1 MHHVNTDERYT
12 GYDAARTAVAVGA
25 RGSRGWVRV
34 WDVDAVSF
42 LHGVL
47 TNDIASL
54 VPGAWRYAAY
64 LTPQGRMVSDMRV
77 LRRAD
82 DLVLETEPHV
92 AQMLAHRFD
101 ASIFTERVGLGV
113 GIPWTG
119 EAAGSVGRHHAETIV
134 VCGPAAAGMIA
145 AVLGNDGLRLEPHHF
160 AELTREGEPLVLVGH
175 NDLGTSAIDVTGSP
189 EACARLVHDLRTA
202 GASALGSL
210 ALEAL
215 RIEAGTPRFGIDM
228 TDDTIPLEAGIEGRA
243 ISFTKGCYVGQEV
256 IIRILHRGHG
266 RVARRLVGLRLDG
279 EDVPLP
285 GSPVS
290 SAGRDLGTITSA
302 VFSPGLHRVI
312 ALGYVHR
319 DASASD
325 TSVTVGAAGTPA
337 TVTDLPFRRPE

>member
-1 MHHVNTDERYT
+1 MHHVNTDERYS
-12 GYDAARTAVAVGA
+12 GYDAARTAAAAGP

-42 LHGVL
+42 LHGIL
-47 TNDIASL
+47 TNDVASL
-54 VPGAWRYAAY
+54 VPGTWRYAAY
-64 LTPQGRMVSDMRV
+64 LTPQGRMISDMRV

-92 AQMLAHRFD
+92 AQVLAQRFD
-101 ASIFTERVGLGV
+101 ASIFTERVGIGAGV
-113 GIPWTG
+113 PWTG
-119 EAAGSVGRHHAETIV
+119 EPDESGGCRHAETFV
-134 VCGPAAAGMIA
+134 VCGPAAPGMIA
-145 AVLGNDGLRLEPHHF
+145 SVLANDGRMVEPHHF

-175 NDLGTSAIDVTGSP
+175 DDLGTPAIDVTGSP
-189 EACARLVHDLRTA
+189 DACTRLVHDLRAA
-202 GASALGSL
+202 GASGLGNL

-290 SAGRDLGTITSA
+290 TAGRDVGAITSA
-302 VFSPGLHRVI
+302 VFSPGLRGAI

-319 DASASD
+319 DASASG

-337 TVTDLPFRRPE
+337 TVTDLPFIRS

>member
-1 MHHVNTDERYT
+1 MHDVNTDERYT
-12 GYDAARTAVAVGA
+12 GYDAARTAAAVGA
-25 RGSRGWVRV
+25 RTSRGWVRV
-34 WDVDAVSF
+34 WDVDATPF

-82 DLVLETEPHV
+82 DLMLETEPHV
-92 AQMLAHRFD
+92 AQVLAQRFD
-101 ASIFTERVGLGV
+101 ASIFTERVRIGA

-119 EAAGSVGRHHAETIV
+119 DSDAFVGGQHAETIV
-134 VCGPAAAGMIA
+134 VCGPAAATVIGS
-145 AVLGNDGLRLEPHHF
+145 VLGNDGLTLEPHHF
-160 AELTREGEPLVLVGH
+160 AEVTREGEPLVLVGH
-175 NDLGTSAIDVTGSP
+175 EDLGTPAIDVTGSP
-189 EACARLVHDLRTA
+189 DACTRLVHDLRAA
-202 GASALGSL
+202 GASALGSF
-210 ALEAL
+210 AVEAL

-266 RVARRLVGLRLDG
+266 RVARRLVGLSLDG
-279 EDVPLP
+279 ADVPSP
-285 GSPVS
+285 GAPVA
-290 SAGRDLGTITSA
+290 SAGRDVGAITSA
-302 VFSPGLHRVI
+302 VFSPGLQRVI

-319 DASASD
+319 DTSASG
-325 TSVTVGAAGTPA
+325 TSVTVGSAGTPA
-337 TVTDLPFRRPE
+337 TVTDLPFIRS